1 MRKNRY
7 TLDELLEEL
16 RGKGFSSIADVKY
29 AILENSGQLSVLP
42 WNDQAPP
49 TAAQLHLQPEDDVTL
64 PVVLIDDGRVLSRR
78 LAACGKD
85 EAWLQNALHGD
96 FGISYKYKMDVLEVI
111 RTRLPYTL
119 RLGGVGFVLLF
130 VLSLGVGVLCA
141 RHEDSL
147 LDRILCRVGTV
158 MSCVPEFWLS
168 LVLILLFAVELRW
181 LPSSGAYSV
190 GGDGGFA
197 DRAVHLILPVTVV
210 VLGHLWYY
218 AYLVRSRLIEELHA
232 DYILLAKGKGLPKRT
247 VLLRHALRNVLP
259 SYLSI
264 MAISVPHILGGT
276 YIVETVFSYPGL
288 GTLSYESARYQDYNL
303 LMVLCMMTGAAVI
316 VCNLLAQAISAR
328 IDPRLAGEE
337 AAHG

>member
-1 MRKNRY
+1 MR
-7 TLDELLEEL
+7 LDRLSIRLLRAL
-16 RGKGFSSIADVKY
+16 ALFAVSI
-29 AILENSGQLSVLP
+29 LLLSLLTFVI
-42 WNDQAPP
+42 A
-49 TAAQLHLQPEDDVTL
+49 
-64 PVVLIDDGRVLSRR
+64 R
-78 LAACGKD
+78 LAPGDPLRAYYGDRVEKMSVAERAQAEHRLGLD
-85 EAWLQNALHGD
+85 RPILVQYEKWLQNALRGD
-96 FGISYKYKMDVLEVI
+96 FGISYKYKMDVLAVI
-111 RTRLPYTL
+111 RARIPYTL
-119 RLGGVGFVLLF
+119 RLGGIGFLLVF
-130 VLSLGVGVLCA
+130 FGALGLGGFCA
-141 RHEDSL
+141 RHEGSVP
-147 LDRILCRVGTV
+147 DRALCKLGTV

-168 LVLILLFAVELRW
+168 LLLILIFAVQLRW

-190 GGDGGFA
+190 GGGDDFA
-197 DRAVHLILPVTVV
+197 DRARHLILPLTVV

-232 DYILLAKGKGLPKRT
+232 DYILLAKGKGLPKRA

>member
-1 MRKNRY
+1 MKQTRFWRGLLRTVL
-7 TLDELLEEL
+7 TLIVSLFLLSLLVFVIAHYAPGDPL
-16 RGKGFSSIADVKY
+16 RAYFGDRVEKM
-29 AILENSGQLSVLP
+29 SVAERAWAEAKLGL
-42 WNDQAPP
+42 DR
-49 TAAQLHLQPEDDVTL
+49 
-64 PVVLIDDGRVLSRR
+64 PVLTQYGI
-78 LAACGKD
+78 
-85 EAWLQNALHGD
+85 WLKNALHGE

-111 RTRLPYTL
+111 RARLPYTL

-141 RHEDSL
+141 RRENSL
-147 LDRILCRVGTV
+147 FDRILCRVGTV

-181 LPSSGAYSV
+181 LPSSGAYSI
-190 GGDGGFA
+190 GGGGLA

-218 AYLVRSRLIEELHA
+218 AYLVRSRLIEELRA
-232 DYILLAKGKGLPKRT
+232 DYILLAKGKGLPKRA

-337 AAHG
+337 ARHG